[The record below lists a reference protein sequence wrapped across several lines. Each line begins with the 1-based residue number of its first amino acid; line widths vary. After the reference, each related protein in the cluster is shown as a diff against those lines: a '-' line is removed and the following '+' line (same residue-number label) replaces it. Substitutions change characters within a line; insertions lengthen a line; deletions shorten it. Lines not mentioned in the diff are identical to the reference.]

1 MTHKFSSFGNNKKYE
16 PEKVVFRLEEVES
29 GNAIINR
36 DARLCNLA
44 LLDNSQLLEQNEGN
58 SEILNRSFFLIFFFF
73 AEIQPLLFHPKRSAN
88 RVAGC

>member
-58 SEILNRSFFLIFFFF
+58 SEILNRVFF
-73 AEIQPLLFHPKRSAN
+73 
-88 RVAGC
+88 